1 MIEVID
7 NSIGSFYGKILIF
20 ILIKKIF
27 FYFDEEEKVSLFM
40 DDFVIGLNFDDSYDS
55 RDFIFV
61 IDEDESFDVENVDDY
76 NDDNCDELLLF
87 I

>member
-7 NSIGSFYGKILIF
+7 NSIGSFNGKILIF
-20 ILIKKIF
+20 ILFKKIF

-55 RDFIFV
+55 RDLIIV
-61 IDEDESFDVENVDDY
+61 IDEDENFDDY

>member
-1 MIEVID
+1 MIEVIG
-7 NSIGSFYGKILIF
+7 SIYGKILIF

>member
-7 NSIGSFYGKILIF
+7 NSIGSFNGKILIF

-87 I
+87 V